1 VVLAAEP
8 EAKTEANEQ
17 ELPIDHPTLK
27 MVNALK
33 AGVWIDI
40 VDGDSS
46 KRLRLAANVRHGS
59 KLVFINARGIRE
71 AEYSG
76 MALALAIE
84 AGAIRLVD
92 GSPLFDRALESVI
105 GNLRKVRTQATR

>member
-1 VVLAAEP
+1 M
-8 EAKTEANEQ
+8 KSGT
-17 ELPIDHPTLK
+17 
-27 MVNALK
+27 
-33 AGVWIDI
+33 WIDI
-40 VDGDSS
+40 GSGEGS

-76 MALALAIE
+76 MALALAVE
-84 AGAIRLVD
+84 AGEIRVVD

-105 GNLRKVRTQATR
+105 GDLRRLRQQPARA